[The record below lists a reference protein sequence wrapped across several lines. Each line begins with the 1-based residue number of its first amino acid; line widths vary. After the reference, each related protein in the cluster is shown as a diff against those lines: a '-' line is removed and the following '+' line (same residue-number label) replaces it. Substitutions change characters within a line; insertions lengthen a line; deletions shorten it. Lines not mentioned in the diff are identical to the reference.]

1 MDKLVAEFLGTGCLV
16 LLGCGAVAIGG
27 YGAGFPLG
35 ILPVAFA
42 FGLTVTALAYAI
54 GPISGCHLNPAVT
67 VGAVAAGRMEPAEA
81 ARYIAAQVLGGILG
95 AVVLYLILSGKL
107 DGYDLAQGG
116 LAQNGWGRGYL
127 AGYGLAA
134 AFVTEIVATFIFVF
148 VILRVTGERG
158 AGPLAGLIIG
168 LTLLMLHLPFVSI
181 TGLSVNPARSLGP
194 AVVVGGTA
202 LAQVWLF
209 IVAPVIGGALAGVV
223 DKMTETAYVRRPPP
237 AAPVV

>member
-107 DGYDLAQGG
+107 DGYDLVKGG

-223 DKMTETAYVRRPPP
+223 DKMAEAAYVRRPPP